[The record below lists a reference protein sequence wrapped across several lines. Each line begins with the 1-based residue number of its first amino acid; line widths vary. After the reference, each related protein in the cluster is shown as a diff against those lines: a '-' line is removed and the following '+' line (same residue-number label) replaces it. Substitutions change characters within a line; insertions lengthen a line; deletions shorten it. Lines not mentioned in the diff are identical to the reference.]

1 MIYIRK
7 ATLCKNSTEQTRE
20 IQEGNKKT
28 GKIPKKKKKKRRRRR
43 RPPNNKRITRER
55 ELRKEGSESLV
66 VSPQAQDQSK
76 RVPLKDA
83 SI

>member
-7 ATLCKNSTEQTRE
+7 ATLCINSTKQTRE
-20 IQEGNKKT
+20 IQEGKKKT
-28 GKIPKKKKKKRRRRR
+28 GKIKKIKIKKKTKQQKNYK
-43 RPPNNKRITRER
+43 RER
-55 ELRKEGSESLV
+55 ELRKEGRESLV
-66 VSPQAQDQSK
+66 VSLQARDQSK